1 MLLPVLEKSFVIKQ
15 YITFSLKYS
24 WFNYVGVNLN
34 IMALK
39 WWNAPGGDDNI
50 KSWRVTICSSAI
62 MLVVWIGNNKK
73 KNQNLS
79 SEVTFR
85 EV

>member
-1 MLLPVLEKSFVIKQ
+1 MLLPVLEKSFIIKQ

-73 KNQNLS
+73 KKPKFI
-79 SEVTFR
+79 FR
-85 EV
+85 GHF